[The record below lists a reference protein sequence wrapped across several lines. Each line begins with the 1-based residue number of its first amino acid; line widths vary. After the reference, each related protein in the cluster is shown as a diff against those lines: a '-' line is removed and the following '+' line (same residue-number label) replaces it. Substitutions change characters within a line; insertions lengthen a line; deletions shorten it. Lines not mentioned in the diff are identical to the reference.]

1 MMEGTRLWD
10 ISHDDRVGRLLVA
23 TQDIHPGE
31 IVLEDS
37 CLIEAPDG
45 FPVCLGCLGA
55 VDGRYSC
62 PSCAWPCCGAPECSQ
77 ASAHLLECAIY
88 RENSL
93 VPVIRSYSQ
102 PHTMY
107 AMVAMVRM
115 MILKR
120 EDPARYQVIE
130 ELMDHWEERAQDK
143 RVSDMVKYMAAF
155 CRKKLCLDWVRDE
168 DVQHAFGVLKTN
180 GVGHINPNGSK
191 VCFLYPTVSLMSHSC
206 AANLEIVD
214 SPARSVKF
222 VAKRQIGKGE
232 ELTWSYTN
240 FLLPRHNIQEKL
252 SQTWLFDCQCLRCKD
267 PAELGLYYSSR
278 KCVCGGYFCQR
289 IEDRTGCDTCGKQVD
304 SLTMAME
311 EQSMMKELS
320 LADNADLCGVLQKLL
335 DSQIVHPTHHIMV
348 RLYMRLVESVARISP
363 DAAVLAAAV
372 QHGPALLQV
381 LDRLD
386 GEEGK
391 LLKKYRKMYSL
402 VEYKELVRRQEEGG
416 LSQMEF
422 QTKLEELRENL
433 V

>member
-1 MMEGTRLWD
+1 M
-10 ISHDDRVGRLLVA
+10 
-23 TQDIHPGE
+23 
-31 IVLEDS
+31 
-37 CLIEAPDG
+37 
-45 FPVCLGCLGA
+45 
-55 VDGRYSC
+55 
-62 PSCAWPCCGAPECSQ
+62 
-77 ASAHLLECAIY
+77 Y

-93 VPVIRSYSQ
+93 VPVMRSYSQ

-130 ELMDHWEERAQDK
+130 ELMDHWEERAEDK

-155 CRKKLCLDWVRDE
+155 CRKKLSLDWVKDE

-222 VAKRQIGKGE
+222 VAKRQIGKGD

-267 PAELGLYYSSR
+267 PAEFGLYYSSQ
-278 KCVCGGYFCQR
+278 KCVCGGYLSKTM
-289 IEDRTGCDTCGKQVD
+289 EDRTMCDKCGKQVD
-304 SLTMAME
+304 SLTMLME

-320 LADNADLCGVLQKLL
+320 LSDTADLCALLQKLVAG
-335 DSQIVHPTHHIMV
+335 QIVHPTHHIMV
-348 RLYMRLVESVARISP
+348 RLYMRLVESVARNNP

-372 QHGPALLQV
+372 QHGPALLKV

-402 VEYKELVRRQEEGG
+402 VEFKDLVRRQEEGG

-422 QTKLEELRENL
+422 QAKLEQLRENL
-433 V
+433 L